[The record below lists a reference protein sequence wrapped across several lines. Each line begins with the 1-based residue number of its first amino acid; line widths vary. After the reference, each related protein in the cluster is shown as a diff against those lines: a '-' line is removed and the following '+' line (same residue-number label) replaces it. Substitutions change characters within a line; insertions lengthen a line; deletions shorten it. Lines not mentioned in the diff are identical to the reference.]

1 VQWPNLVGKARRQP
15 RRGTWHQWKQAIA
28 NHCDGRCVYC
38 AIPEGRFG
46 GIRNFHI
53 EHFRP
58 KVKFPKLENDI
69 RNLYL
74 ACAICNVLKCD
85 DWPAEPAGDHSRASY
100 PDPFLIDYNALFVV
114 SSATHEVASPT
125 VAGKYL
131 VERILLNRAQLI
143 LERRLAAM
151 LRSLAE
157 FDSWLSASIGSMT
170 NEEMKTAVSVL
181 QEISRVQTKTLE
193 ARPYRDLDTKRSRGS
208 RGTRKRRNGG

>member
-1 VQWPNLVGKARRQP
+1 MRWPNLVGKARIQP
-15 RRGTWHQWKQAIA
+15 SRGTWNHWKQAIA
-28 NHCDGRCVYC
+28 DHCDGRCVYC
-38 AIPEGRFG
+38 AIPEARFG

-85 DWPAEPAGDHSRASY
+85 DWPAEPAANHSRATY
-100 PDPFLIDYNALFVV
+100 PDPSLTDYNALFVI
-114 SSATHEVASPT
+114 SSTTHEVRSRT

-131 VERILLNRAQLI
+131 VERVLLNRAQLI
-143 LERRLAAM
+143 LERRLDAM
-151 LRSLAE
+151 FSSLAE
-157 FDSWLSASIGSMT
+157 FDTWVSASIGSMT
-170 NEEMKTAVSVL
+170 SEEMKTTVAVL

-193 ARPYRDLDTKRSRGS
+193 ARPYRDLDTKRSSSPR
-208 RGTRKRRNGG
+208 RTRKRPNVR